1 MESSWVVSPSI
12 EESVTTDFFVEPFG
26 AKLASLGKSLT
37 RAQGT
42 TLQVNLGPLCN
53 QLCRHCHLDAGPHR
67 SETMSLE
74 TMVQILKFARR
85 ARPQVVDVTGG
96 APELNRHLPY
106 LVSCL
111 ASLAPKL
118 MVRTNLTALAEG
130 RSQDLIRLF
139 SNNRVVLVASFP
151 SSNRAQLEAQRGKG
165 ILEKSVEMLH
175 LLNQTG
181 YGLPDSGLEL
191 DLVSNPAGAFL
202 PPEQGKVQQKFRKD
216 LKRKWG
222 ISFNRLFTF
231 ANVPLGRFRAW
242 LMGTGNLQGY
252 MQRLASAFNPCTL
265 DGLMCRSL
273 VSVSW
278 EGYLFDCDFN
288 LAAGLP
294 MGRTKRHISEL
305 NGFPEPGTPIAVA
318 DHCYACTAGSGFT

>member
-1 MESSWVVSPSI
+1 MDSSSVVYLSG
-12 EESVTTDFFVEPFG
+12 EESVRTESLVEPFG
-26 AKLASLGKSLT
+26 ARLARLGKSLT
-37 RAQGT
+37 RAQST

-67 SETMSLE
+67 TQTMSLE
-74 TMVQILKFARR
+74 TMGQILEFALR
-85 ARPQVVDVTGG
+85 AHPQVVDITGG
-96 APELNRHLPY
+96 APEMNQHLPH
-106 LVSCL
+106 LVS
-111 ASLAPKL
+111 SLAPIVPRV

-130 RSQDLIRLF
+130 RSEDLIRLF
-139 SNNRVVLVASFP
+139 SKNRVVLVASFP
-151 SSNRAQLEAQRGKG
+151 SSSQAQLEAQRGTG
-165 ILEKSVEMLH
+165 ILEKSVGTLR
-175 LLNQTG
+175 LLNRAG
-181 YGLPDSGLEL
+181 YGMPGSGLEL
-191 DLVSNPAGAFL
+191 DLVSNPSGAFL
-202 PPEQGKVQQKFRKD
+202 PPEQEKVQEKFRQD

-242 LMGTGNLQGY
+242 LISTGNLQGY

-288 LAAGLP
+288 LAVGLP
-294 MGRTKRHISEL
+294 MGGNLVHVSEL
-305 NGFPEPGTPIAVA
+305 KDFPGPGTPIAVA

>member
-1 MESSWVVSPSI
+1 MAKGYNTQSLGL
-12 EESVTTDFFVEPFG
+12 EPF
-26 AKLASLGKSLT
+26 AARLARLGRSLT
-37 RAQGT
+37 RGRT
-42 TLQVNLGPLCN
+42 TILQINLGPLCN

-67 SETMSLE
+67 EETMSLE
-74 TMVQILKFARR
+74 TMGHILEFARR
-85 ARPQVVDVTGG
+85 ARPELVDITGG

-106 LVSCL
+106 LICSL

-130 RSQDLIRLF
+130 SKEELIRLF
-139 SNNRVVLVASFP
+139 RANGVVLVASFP
-151 SSNRAQLEAQRGKG
+151 SSNPAQLEAQRGKG
-165 ILEKSVEMLH
+165 ILGKSVEMLR
-175 LLNQTG
+175 LLNQAG

-191 DLVSNPAGAFL
+191 DLVSNPSGAFL
-202 PPEQGKVQQKFRKD
+202 PPQQEKAQEKFRQD
-216 LKRKWG
+216 LERKWG

-231 ANVPLGRFRAW
+231 ANVPLGRFGAW
-242 LMGTGNLQGY
+242 LTGTGNLQSY
-252 MQRLASAFNPCTL
+252 MQRLALAFNPCTL

-273 VSVSW
+273 MSVSW
-278 EGYLFDCDFN
+278 DGHLFDCDFN

-294 MGRTKRHISEL
+294 MGGMKRHVSEL